1 MMMMMSCQGTSKS
14 TLIWQSDVHSCGRFR
29 SFLVSNDE
37 IGKNSKQTAKDL
49 QQELVKLAGFRL
61 GAAVSCIKLE

>member
-1 MMMMMSCQGTSKS
+1 MMMMMSGQGTSKS

-37 IGKNSKQTAKDL
+37 IGKKTANKLLKIFNKNLLNLLDSDL
-49 QQELVKLAGFRL
+49 VRL
-61 GAAVSCIKLE
+61 